1 MALSGSTY
9 TAFARHRLVLEWRA
23 SQNVAG
29 NYSDV
34 SIWLYLQS
42 MDSYGALYAPA
53 VGQAQVTANGVKQ
66 TENATSQL
74 NAYQKKLLLAKVWRV
89 NHNAD
94 GSKSFSISASYFVNV
109 TYSGVYYGT
118 ISIPSFSVS
127 LNKIPRKSSL
137 NPVPDLNIPNKLGV
151 SITRQSSSF
160 THNLTVWVA
169 NRTNPTLDNDS
180 HWVYLNSIENVGTS
194 GTFTFSVAN
203 FTEMFKRMGTS
214 TEWVGKVKLWTNG
227 LNESVPSQQRT
238 FRIKPPMNAQASGGK
253 LKVKAGEKITVNLS
267 NFQSDG
273 NFKYTGV
280 FNYRGVSIP
289 VATNVHANS
298 MTLTLTQA
306 NVDSILKESPDDAGT
321 WGQVRVT
328 SYYNGVQYRTP
339 WTGQHIDCTIPKED
353 YLPVINGTPTYTDL
367 SAEATNVTGSNQVA
381 LQSKSNIRVTI
392 PANFATG
399 QGFSTIK
406 TVQASLGGATKTA
419 NYNASGFNI
428 DIGAPNEGTASSL
441 VVTVLDGRGFS
452 TSWTK
457 TVQVYPYS
465 NPDVNYTIA
474 RRNNFEVDT
483 ELAVS
488 SSWAPVT
495 IGGVNKNAIT
505 SVTYATKRSGTST
518 WGEET
523 PVTFS
528 TDGAK
533 VIVPTTVVQLPNEYN
548 WNFRLTIKDKF
559 GSFTK
564 EANIPAG
571 KPIMFIDA
579 VRESVGFGNLTGT
592 GESRNL
598 NGVIEIEPERYHDS
612 GKTGIQMNNSDI
624 SGLNGIFFSNDVM
637 NNHGEGLHFIKS
649 GKEINSPENS
659 RDYDRFYMRDGGFY
673 VNSDSRPIF
682 NVNDNGYQTTSSIYR
697 YTQNISNTANFT
709 NAYIEYARWGQL
721 VVASIGFSLL
731 KDEGWKLLAKPPLG
745 FTPSIGGAVTV
756 SSQSYRGNTVG
767 IYINSN
773 GFQLVPS
780 IGSGNANG
788 DTYRGTSV
796 YFTLDNYPV

>member
-23 SQNVAG
+23 TQNVAG

-42 MDSYGALYAPA
+42 MDSYGTLYASA

-89 NHNAD
+89 NHNSD

-253 LKVKAGEKITVNLS
+253 LKIKAGEKITVNLS
-267 NFQSDG
+267 NYQSDG

-280 FNYRGVSIP
+280 FDYRGVSIP

-339 WTGQHIDCTIPKED
+339 WTGQHIDCTIPRED
-353 YLPVINGTPTYTDL
+353 YLPVINGTPTYADL

-399 QGFSTIK
+399 QGYSAIK
-406 TVQASLGGATKTA
+406 TVQASLGGATRTA

-452 TSWTK
+452 TSWTT

-465 NPDVNYTIA
+465 NPDVNYTVA

-483 ELAVS
+483 ELSVS

-495 IGGVNKNAIT
+495 ISGVNKNAIT
-505 SVTYATKRSGTST
+505 AVTYATKRSGTST

-528 TDGAK
+528 TDGTK
-533 VIVPTTVVQLPNEYN
+533 VIVPTTVIQLPNEYS

-564 EANIPAG
+564 EASIPAG

-592 GESRNL
+592 GETRNL
-598 NGVIEIEPERYHDS
+598 NGVIEIEPERYHNS

-624 SGLNGIFFSNDVM
+624 SGLNGLFFSNDKM
-637 NNHGEGLHFIKS
+637 DNDGEGLHFIKS

-659 RDYDRFYMRDGGFY
+659 RDYDRFYMRDNGIY
-673 VNSDSRPIF
+673 VNSDSRPLMK
-682 NVNDNGYQTTSSIYR
+682 VNDNGYQTTSSIYT
-697 YTQNISNTANFT
+697 YSQKIGNTANFKD
-709 NAYIEYARWGQL
+709 AYIDYSRWGQL
-721 VVASIGFSLL
+721 VIASIGFSLL
-731 KDEGWKLLAKPPLG
+731 KDEGWKLLAKPPSG
-745 FTPSIGGAVTV
+745 FTPSIGGAVTL
-756 SSQSYRGNTVG
+756 SSQSYRGATVG
-767 IYINSN
+767 IYVNSN
-773 GFQLVPS
+773 GFQIVPS
-780 IGSGNANG
+780 IGAGNANG

-796 YFTLDNYPV
+796 YFTDDNYPV

>member
-160 THNLTVWVA
+160 THSLTVWVA

-227 LNESVPSQQRT
+227 LSESVPSQQRT

-253 LKVKAGEKITVNLS
+253 LKVKAGEKITVSLS

-280 FNYRGVSIP
+280 FDYRGVSIP

-533 VIVPTTVVQLPNEYN
+533 VIVPTTVVQLPNEYS

-559 GSFTK
+559 GSFSK
-564 EANIPAG
+564 EANISAG

-592 GESRNL
+592 GENRNL
-598 NGVIEIEPERYHDS
+598 NGVIEIEAERYHTT

-624 SGLNGIFFSNDVM
+624 SGLNGIYFSNDVM
-637 NNHGEGLHFIKS
+637 DNDGEGLHFIKS
-649 GKEINSPENS
+649 GKDVNSSNKK
-659 RDYDRFYMRDGGFY
+659 DYDYMYMRDGGFY
-673 VNSDSRPIF
+673 VNHDGTPIF
-682 NVNDNGYQTTSSIYR
+682 KVTDNGRMYYPASHLWSGGWYMSG
-697 YTQNISNTANFT
+697 TQNITPSKPMSECRNGWVLMWAKYQNSTQTWNDVVQVYLGKDLVTTHSGLGVRLLFGGYGNVVIHKYLTITDTEVRGNASNT
-709 NAYIEYARWGQL
+709 NASLNADRAIL
-721 VVASIGFSLL
+721 VRVH
-731 KDEGWKLLAKPPLG
+731 EW
-745 FTPSIGGAVTV
+745 
-756 SSQSYRGNTVG
+756 
-767 IYINSN
+767 
-773 GFQLVPS
+773 
-780 IGSGNANG
+780 
-788 DTYRGTSV
+788 
-796 YFTLDNYPV
+796 

>member
-180 HWVYLNSIENVGTS
+180 HWVYLNGINNVGTS

-227 LNESVPSQQRT
+227 LSESVPSQQRT

-367 SAEATNVTGSNQVA
+367 SSEATNVTGSNQVA

-533 VIVPTTVVQLPNEYN
+533 VIVPTTVVQLPNEYS

-559 GSFTK
+559 GSFSK
-564 EANIPAG
+564 EANISAG

-592 GESRNL
+592 GENRNL
-598 NGVIEIEPERYHDS
+598 NGVIEIEAERYHTT

-624 SGLNGIFFSNDVM
+624 SGLNGIYFSNDVM
-637 NNHGEGLHFIKS
+637 DNDGEGLHFIKS
-649 GKEINSPENS
+649 GKDVNSSNKK
-659 RDYDRFYMRDGGFY
+659 DYDYMYMRDGGFY
-673 VNSDSRPIF
+673 VNHDGTPIF
-682 NVNDNGYQTTSSIYR
+682 KVTDNGRMYYPASHLWSGGWYMSG
-697 YTQNISNTANFT
+697 TQNITPSKPMSECRNGWVLMWAKYQNSTQTWNDVVQVYLGKDLVTTHSGLGVRLLFGGYGNVVIHKYLTITDTEVRGNASNT
-709 NAYIEYARWGQL
+709 NASLNADRAIL
-721 VVASIGFSLL
+721 VRVH
-731 KDEGWKLLAKPPLG
+731 EW
-745 FTPSIGGAVTV
+745 
-756 SSQSYRGNTVG
+756 
-767 IYINSN
+767 
-773 GFQLVPS
+773 
-780 IGSGNANG
+780 
-788 DTYRGTSV
+788 
-796 YFTLDNYPV
+796 

>member
-227 LNESVPSQQRT
+227 LSEAVPSQQRT

-253 LKVKAGEKITVNLS
+253 LKVKAGEKITVSLS

-452 TSWTK
+452 SSWTK

-523 PVTFS
+523 PLTFS

-533 VIVPTTVVQLPNEYN
+533 VIVPTTVVQLPNEYS

-559 GSFTK
+559 GSFSK
-564 EANIPAG
+564 EANISAG

-592 GESRNL
+592 GENRNL
-598 NGVIEIEPERYHDS
+598 NGVIEIEAERYHGS

-624 SGLNGIFFSNDVM
+624 SGLNGIFFSNDKM
-637 NNHGEGLHFIKS
+637 DNDGEGIHFIKS
-649 GKEINSPENS
+649 GKDVNSPNQGA
-659 RDYDRFYMRDGGFY
+659 DYDRFYMRDNGFY
-673 VNSDSRPIF
+673 VNHDGTPIF
-682 NVNDNGYQTTSSIYR
+682 KVTDNGRMYYPATMLWSGGWYMSG
-697 YTQNISNTANFT
+697 TQNITPSKPMSQCRNGWVLMWAKYQNSTQTWNDVVQVYLGKDLVTTHSGLGIRLLFGGYGNVIVHKYLTITDTEVRGNASNT
-709 NAYIEYARWGQL
+709 
-721 VVASIGFSLL
+721 
-731 KDEGWKLLAKPPLG
+731 
-745 FTPSIGGAVTV
+745 
-756 SSQSYRGNTVG
+756 
-767 IYINSN
+767 
-773 GFQLVPS
+773 
-780 IGSGNANG
+780 NANLNA
-788 DTYRGTSV
+788 DRAILV
-796 YFTLDNYPV
+796 RVHEW

>member
-23 SQNVAG
+23 TQNVAG

-42 MDSYGALYAPA
+42 MDSYGTLYASA

-89 NHNAD
+89 NHNSD

-253 LKVKAGEKITVNLS
+253 LKIKAGEKITVNLS
-267 NFQSDG
+267 NYQSDG

-280 FNYRGVSIP
+280 FDYRGVSIP

-339 WTGQHIDCTIPKED
+339 WTGQHIDCTIPRED
-353 YLPVINGTPTYTDL
+353 YLPVINGTPTYADL

-399 QGFSTIK
+399 QGYSAIK
-406 TVQASLGGATKTA
+406 TVQASLGGATRTA

-452 TSWTK
+452 TSWTT

-465 NPDVNYTIA
+465 NPDVNYTVA

-495 IGGVNKNAIT
+495 ISGVNKNAIT
-505 SVTYATKRSGTST
+505 AVTYATKRSGTST

-528 TDGAK
+528 TDGTK
-533 VIVPTTVVQLPNEYN
+533 VIVPTTVIQLPNEYS

-564 EANIPAG
+564 EASIPAG

-592 GESRNL
+592 GETRNL
-598 NGVIEIEPERYHDS
+598 NGVIEIEPERYHNS

-624 SGLNGIFFSNDVM
+624 SGLNGLFFSNDKM
-637 NNHGEGLHFIKS
+637 DNDGEGLHFIKS

-659 RDYDRFYMRDGGFY
+659 RDYDRFYMRDNGIY
-673 VNSDSRPIF
+673 VNSDSRPLMK
-682 NVNDNGYQTTSSIYR
+682 VNDNGYQTTSSIYT
-697 YTQNISNTANFT
+697 YSQKIGNTANFKD
-709 NAYIEYARWGQL
+709 AYIDYSRWGQL
-721 VVASIGFSLL
+721 VIASIGFSLL
-731 KDEGWKLLAKPPLG
+731 KDEGWKLLAKPPSG
-745 FTPSIGGAVTV
+745 FTPSIGGAVTL
-756 SSQSYRGNTVG
+756 SSQSYRGATVG
-767 IYINSN
+767 IYVNSN
-773 GFQLVPS
+773 GFQIVPS
-780 IGSGNANG
+780 IGAGNANG

-796 YFTLDNYPV
+796 YFTDDNYPV

>member
-1 MALSGSTY
+1 MAISGSKY

-23 SQNVAG
+23 SQNIAG

-42 MDSYGALYAPA
+42 MDAYGAMYASA
-53 VGQAQVTANGVKQ
+53 VGQAQVTANGLRQ

-89 NHNAD
+89 NHDAD
-94 GSKSFSISASYFVNV
+94 GNKSFTITGSYFVNV
-109 TYSGVYYGT
+109 TFAGVYYGT
-118 ISIPSFSVS
+118 VTIPAFAVY
-127 LNKIPRKSSL
+127 LDRIPRKSSL
-137 NPVPDLNIPNKLGV
+137 NPVPDLNIPNKLSV

-160 THNLTVWVA
+160 NHNLSVWVA
-169 NRTNPTLDNDS
+169 NRTNPTLTDDS
-180 HWVYLNSIENVGTS
+180 HWVWLNDITNVGTS
-194 GTFTFSVAN
+194 GTFNFSVGN
-203 FTEMFKRMGTS
+203 FTEMFKRMGTN

-227 LNESVPSQQRT
+227 LNESEPSQQRT
-238 FRIKPPMNAQASGGK
+238 FRIKPPMNAQASGGN
-253 LKVKAGEKITVNLS
+253 LKVKVGEKITVNLS
-267 NFQSDG
+267 NFQSDA

-280 FNYRGVSIP
+280 FDYRNILIP
-289 VATNVHANS
+289 VATNVHANT
-298 MTLTLTQA
+298 MTFTLTQEH
-306 NVDSILKESPDDAGT
+306 VDKILQASPDDAGT
-321 WGQVRVT
+321 WGQIKVT

-339 WTGQHIDCTIPKED
+339 WTGQHIVCTIPKED
-353 YLPVINGTPTYTDL
+353 YLPVINGTPTYADL
-367 SAEATNVTGSNQVA
+367 STEATNVTGSNQVA

-399 QGFSTIK
+399 QGYATIK

-419 NYNASGFNI
+419 NYDASGFNI
-428 DIGAPNEGTASSL
+428 DIGAPNEGTASTL
-441 VVTVLDGRGFS
+441 VVTVLDSRGFS

-457 TVQVYPYS
+457 TVQVYPYT
-465 NPDVNYTIA
+465 NPDVAYTIA
-474 RRNNFEVDT
+474 RRNNFEVAT
-483 ELAVS
+483 ELNVL

-505 SVTYATKRSGTST
+505 AVTYATKRSGTDT
-518 WGEET
+518 WGSET

-528 TDGAK
+528 TDGTK
-533 VIVPTTVVQLPNEYN
+533 VIVPTTVVQIPNEYS

-559 GSFTK
+559 GSFSR

-637 NNHGEGLHFIKS
+637 DNHGEGLHFIKS
-649 GKEINSPENS
+649 GKPINSNNLD
-659 RDYDRFYMRDGGFY
+659 DYDYMYMRDSSLY
-673 VNSDSRPIF
+673 INQDSRPLF
-682 NVNDNGYQTTSSIYR
+682 KVNSSGYQTTSSLYYYEQQIA
-697 YTQNISNTANFT
+697 STANFESAFI
-709 NAYIEYARWGQL
+709 NYSRWGQL
-721 VVASIGFSLL
+721 VVASVGFSLL
-731 KDEGWKLLAKPPLG
+731 KDEGWKVLAKPPAG
-745 FTPSIGGAVTV
+745 FTPSNGGATTL

-767 IYINSN
+767 IYVN
-773 GFQLVPS
+773 
-780 IGSGNANG
+780 GSGFNIVPAIGAGNAKG
-788 DTYRGTSV
+788 DTYRGTLV
-796 YFTLDNYPV
+796 YFTNDNYPV

>member
-1 MALSGSTY
+1 MAISGSKY

-23 SQNVAG
+23 SQNIAG

-42 MDSYGALYAPA
+42 MDAHGAMYASA
-53 VGQAQVTANGVKQ
+53 VGQAQVTANGLRQ

-89 NHNAD
+89 NHDAD
-94 GSKSFSISASYFVNV
+94 GNKSFTITGSYFVNV
-109 TYSGVYYGT
+109 TFAGVYYGT
-118 ISIPSFSVS
+118 ITIPAFAVY
-127 LNKIPRKSSL
+127 LDRIPRKSSL
-137 NPVPDLNIPNKLGV
+137 NPVPDLNIPNKLSV
-151 SITRQSSSF
+151 NITRQSSSF
-160 THNLTVWVA
+160 NHNLTVWVA
-169 NRTNPTLDNDS
+169 NRANPTLTNDD
-180 HWVYLNSIENVGTS
+180 HWVYLNSIDNVGTS
-194 GTFTFSVAN
+194 GTFNFSVAN
-203 FTEMFKRMGTS
+203 FTEMFKRMGTN
-214 TEWVGKVKLWTNG
+214 TEWVGKVKLWTKG
-227 LNESVPSQQRT
+227 LNESEPSQQRT
-238 FRIKPPMNAQASGGK
+238 FRIKPPMNAQASGGN
-253 LKVKAGEKITVNLS
+253 LKVKVGEKITVNLS
-267 NFQSDG
+267 NYQSDG

-280 FNYRGVSIP
+280 FDYSGVLIP
-289 VATNVHANS
+289 VATNVHANT
-298 MTLTLTQA
+298 MTFTLTQEY
-306 NVDSILKESPDDAGT
+306 VDKILQASPDNAGT
-321 WGQVRVT
+321 WGQIKVT

-339 WTGQHIDCTIPKED
+339 WTGQHINCTIPKED

-399 QGFSTIK
+399 QGYATIK
-406 TVQASLGGATKTA
+406 TVQASLGGATRTA
-419 NYNASGFNI
+419 NYDASGFNI

-465 NPDVNYTIA
+465 NPDVNYTVA

-483 ELAVS
+483 ELTVS

-495 IGGVNKNAIT
+495 ISGVNKNAIT
-505 SVTYATKRSGTST
+505 AVTYATKRAGTDT
-518 WGEET
+518 WGSET
-523 PVTFS
+523 PVNFS
-528 TDGAK
+528 TDGTK
-533 VIVPTTVVQLPNEYN
+533 VIVPTTVIKVPNEYS

-564 EANIPAG
+564 EANIPSG

-637 NNHGEGLHFIKS
+637 DNHGEGLHFIKS
-649 GKEINSPENS
+649 GKTVNSNNLD
-659 RDYDRFYMRDGGFY
+659 DYDYMYMRDGSLYINNDKVPLFTMNPENSGFKENRLWSGAWY
-673 VNSDSRPIF
+673 IGNTQKIAISK
-682 NVNDNGYQTTSSIYR
+682 SIYACPNGWALFFSK
-697 YTQNISNTANFT
+697 YMN
-709 NAYIEYARWGQL
+709 G
-721 VVASIGFSLL
+721 VASDADSVCVLIHKATLQSTGDQYKRVLVSTYANTIAVKVFHIQDHGTIIAGVS
-731 KDEGWKLLAKPPLG
+731 ENNSAGENAKTVLR
-745 FTPSIGGAVTV
+745 AV
-756 SSQSYRGNTVG
+756 YEW
-767 IYINSN
+767 
-773 GFQLVPS
+773 
-780 IGSGNANG
+780 
-788 DTYRGTSV
+788 
-796 YFTLDNYPV
+796 

>member
-1 MALSGSTY
+1 MALSGSKY
-9 TAFARHRLVLEWRA
+9 TAFARHRLVLEWKA

-42 MDSYGALYAPA
+42 MDAYGAMYASA
-53 VGQAQVTANGVKQ
+53 VGQAQVTADGRKQ

-94 GSKSFSISASYFVNV
+94 GSKSFSISASYYVNV
-109 TYSGVYYGT
+109 TFAGVYYGT

-137 NPVPDLNIPNKLGV
+137 NPVPDLNIPNKLSV

-160 THNLTVWVA
+160 THNLSVWVA
-169 NRTNPTLDNDS
+169 NRTNPTLTNDS
-180 HWVYLNSIENVGTS
+180 HWVWLNDITNVGTS

-203 FTEMFKRMGTS
+203 FTEMFKRMGTN

-227 LNESVPSQQRT
+227 LNESEPSQQRT
-238 FRIKPPMNAQASGGK
+238 FRIKPPMNAQASGGN
-253 LKVKAGEKITVNLS
+253 LKVKVGEKITVNLS
-267 NFQSDG
+267 NFQSDA

-280 FNYRGVSIP
+280 FDYRNILIP
-289 VATNVHANS
+289 VATNVHANT
-298 MTLTLTQA
+298 MTFTLTQEH
-306 NVDSILKESPDDAGT
+306 VDKILQASPDNAGT
-321 WGQVRVT
+321 WGQIRVT

-339 WTGQHIDCTIPKED
+339 WTGQHINCTIPKED

-399 QGFSTIK
+399 QGYATIK

-419 NYNASGFNI
+419 NYDASGFNI
-428 DIGAPNEGTASSL
+428 DIGAPNEGTASTL
-441 VVTVLDGRGFS
+441 VVTILDSRGFS

-457 TVQVYPYS
+457 TVQVYPYT
-465 NPDVNYTIA
+465 NPDVVYTIA

-483 ELAVS
+483 ELTVS

-495 IGGVNKNAIT
+495 IGGVNKNAVT
-505 SVTYATKRSGTST
+505 AVTYATKRAGTDT
-518 WGEET
+518 WGSET

-528 TDGAK
+528 TDGTK
-533 VIVPTTVVQLPNEYN
+533 VIVPTTVVQIPNESS

-559 GSFTK
+559 GSFSR
-564 EANIPAG
+564 EAKIPAG

-598 NGVIEIEPERYHDS
+598 NGVIEIEPERYHS
-612 GKTGIQMNNSDI
+612 TGKTGIQMNNSDI

-637 NNHGEGLHFIKS
+637 DNDGEGLHFIKS
-649 GKEINSPENS
+649 GRDINSSNKK
-659 RDYDRFYMRDGGFY
+659 DYDYMYMRDGGFY
-673 VNSDSRPIF
+673 VNHDGTPIF
-682 NVNDNGYQTTSSIYR
+682 KVTDNGRMYYPATMLWSGGWFMSQTQTITPSKPLSECRNGWVLLWSKYYNGAAEDTDWGETYISKSFQTTASGNLYR
-697 YTQNISNTANFT
+697 TVN
-709 NAYIEYARWGQL
+709 
-721 VVASIGFSLL
+721 IGFLGKVYS
-731 KDEGWKLLAKPPLG
+731 KLLYV
-745 FTPSIGGAVTV
+745 TDTQIIGHERNAQAGENGNLAVLRRV
-756 SSQSYRGNTVG
+756 HEW
-767 IYINSN
+767 
-773 GFQLVPS
+773 
-780 IGSGNANG
+780 
-788 DTYRGTSV
+788 
-796 YFTLDNYPV
+796 

>member
-1 MALSGSTY
+1 MAISGSKY

-23 SQNVAG
+23 SQNIAG

-42 MDSYGALYAPA
+42 MDAYGAMYASA
-53 VGQAQVTANGVKQ
+53 VGQAQVTANGLRQ

-89 NHNAD
+89 NHDAD
-94 GSKSFSISASYFVNV
+94 GNKSFTITGSYFVNV
-109 TYSGVYYGT
+109 TFAGVYYGT
-118 ISIPSFSVS
+118 ITIPAFAVY
-127 LNKIPRKSSL
+127 LDRIPRKSSL
-137 NPVPDLNIPNKLGV
+137 NPVPDLNIPNKLSV

-160 THNLTVWVA
+160 NHNLSVWVA
-169 NRTNPTLDNDS
+169 NRTNPTLTDDS
-180 HWVYLNSIENVGTS
+180 HWVWLNDITNVGTS
-194 GTFTFSVAN
+194 GTFNFSVGN
-203 FTEMFKRMGTS
+203 FTEMFKRMGTN

-227 LNESVPSQQRT
+227 LNESEPSQQRT
-238 FRIKPPMNAQASGGK
+238 FRIKPPMNAQASGGN
-253 LKVKAGEKITVNLS
+253 LKVKVGEKITVNLS
-267 NFQSDG
+267 NFQSDA

-280 FNYRGVSIP
+280 FDYRNILIP
-289 VATNVHANS
+289 VATNVHANT
-298 MTLTLTQA
+298 MTFTLTQEH
-306 NVDSILKESPDDAGT
+306 VDKILQASPDDAGT
-321 WGQVRVT
+321 WGQIRVT

-339 WTGQHIDCTIPKED
+339 WTGQHIVCTIPKED
-353 YLPVINGTPTYTDL
+353 YLPVINGTPTYADL
-367 SAEATNVTGSNQVA
+367 STEATNVTGSDQVA

-399 QGFSTIK
+399 QGYATIK

-419 NYNASGFNI
+419 NYDASGFNI
-428 DIGAPNEGTASSL
+428 DIGAPNEGTASTL
-441 VVTVLDGRGFS
+441 VVTVLDSRGFS

-457 TVQVYPYS
+457 TVQVYPYT
-465 NPDVNYTIA
+465 NPDVAYTIA
-474 RRNNFEVDT
+474 RRNNFEVAT
-483 ELAVS
+483 ELNVL

-505 SVTYATKRSGTST
+505 AVTYATKRSGTDT
-518 WGEET
+518 WGSET

-528 TDGAK
+528 TDGTK
-533 VIVPTTVVQLPNEYN
+533 VIVPTTVVQIPNEYS

-559 GSFTK
+559 GSFSR

-637 NNHGEGLHFIKS
+637 DNHGEGLHFIKS
-649 GKEINSPENS
+649 GKPINSNNLD
-659 RDYDRFYMRDGGFY
+659 DYDYMYMRDSSLY
-673 VNSDSRPIF
+673 INQDSRPLF
-682 NVNDNGYQTTSSIYR
+682 KVNSSGYQTTSSLYYYEQQIA
-697 YTQNISNTANFT
+697 STANFESAFI
-709 NAYIEYARWGQL
+709 NYSRWGQL
-721 VVASIGFSLL
+721 VVASVGFSLL
-731 KDEGWKLLAKPPLG
+731 KDEGWKVLAKPPAG
-745 FTPSIGGAVTV
+745 FTPSNGGATTL

-767 IYINSN
+767 IYVN
-773 GFQLVPS
+773 
-780 IGSGNANG
+780 GSGFNIVPAIGAGNAKG
-788 DTYRGTSV
+788 DTYRGTLV
-796 YFTLDNYPV
+796 YFTNDNYPV

>member
-1 MALSGSTY
+1 MAISGSKY

-23 SQNVAG
+23 SQNIAG

-42 MDSYGALYAPA
+42 MDAHGAMYASA
-53 VGQAQVTANGVKQ
+53 VGQAQVTANGLRQ

-89 NHNAD
+89 NHDAD
-94 GSKSFSISASYFVNV
+94 GNKSFTITGSYFVNV
-109 TYSGVYYGT
+109 TFAGVYYGT
-118 ISIPSFSVS
+118 ITIPAFAVY
-127 LNKIPRKSSL
+127 LDRIPRKSSL
-137 NPVPDLNIPNKLGV
+137 NPVPDLNIPNKLSV
-151 SITRQSSSF
+151 NITRQSSSF
-160 THNLTVWVA
+160 NHNLTVWVA
-169 NRTNPTLDNDS
+169 NRANPTLTNDD
-180 HWVYLNSIENVGTS
+180 HWVYLNSIDNVGTS
-194 GTFTFSVAN
+194 GTFNFSVAN
-203 FTEMFKRMGTS
+203 FTEMFKRMGTN
-214 TEWVGKVKLWTNG
+214 TEWVGKVKLWTKG
-227 LNESVPSQQRT
+227 LNESEPSQQRT
-238 FRIKPPMNAQASGGK
+238 FRIKPPMNAQASGGN
-253 LKVKAGEKITVNLS
+253 LKVKVGEKITVNLS
-267 NFQSDG
+267 NYQSDG

-280 FNYRGVSIP
+280 FDYSGVLIP
-289 VATNVHANS
+289 VATNVHANT
-298 MTLTLTQA
+298 MTFTLTQEY
-306 NVDSILKESPDDAGT
+306 VDKILQASPDNAGT
-321 WGQVRVT
+321 WGQIRVT

-339 WTGQHIDCTIPKED
+339 WTGQHINCTIPKED

-399 QGFSTIK
+399 QGYATIK

-419 NYNASGFNI
+419 NYSASGFNI

-465 NPDVNYTIA
+465 NPDVNYTVA

-483 ELAVS
+483 ELTVS

-495 IGGVNKNAIT
+495 ISGVNKNAIT
-505 SVTYATKRSGTST
+505 AVTYATKRAGTDT
-518 WGEET
+518 WGSET
-523 PVTFS
+523 PVNFS
-528 TDGAK
+528 TDGTK
-533 VIVPTTVVQLPNEYN
+533 VIVPTTVIKVPNEYS

-637 NNHGEGLHFIKS
+637 DNHGEGLHFIKS
-649 GKEINSPENS
+649 GKPINSNNLD
-659 RDYDRFYMRDGGFY
+659 DYDYMYMRDGSLYINNDKVPLFTMNPENSGFKENRLWSGAWY
-673 VNSDSRPIF
+673 IGNTQKIAISK
-682 NVNDNGYQTTSSIYR
+682 SIYACPNGWALFFSK
-697 YTQNISNTANFT
+697 YMN
-709 NAYIEYARWGQL
+709 G
-721 VVASIGFSLL
+721 VASDADSVCVLIHKATLQSTGDQYKRVLVSTYANTIAVKVFHIQDHGTIIAGVS
-731 KDEGWKLLAKPPLG
+731 ENNSAGENAKTVLR
-745 FTPSIGGAVTV
+745 AV
-756 SSQSYRGNTVG
+756 YEW
-767 IYINSN
+767 
-773 GFQLVPS
+773 
-780 IGSGNANG
+780 
-788 DTYRGTSV
+788 
-796 YFTLDNYPV
+796 

>member
-1 MALSGSTY
+1 MALSGSKY

-227 LNESVPSQQRT
+227 LSESVPSQQRT

-367 SAEATNVTGSNQVA
+367 SSEATNVTGSNQVA

-452 TSWTK
+452 SSWTK

-518 WGEET
+518 WGAET
-523 PVTFS
+523 PLTFS

-533 VIVPTTVVQLPNEYN
+533 VIVPTTVVQLPNEYS

-559 GSFTK
+559 GSFSK
-564 EANIPAG
+564 EANISAG

-592 GESRNL
+592 GENRNL
-598 NGVIEIEPERYHDS
+598 NGVIEIEAERYHSS

-624 SGLNGIFFSNDVM
+624 SGLNGIFFSNDRM
-637 NNHGEGLHFIKS
+637 DNDGEGIHFIKS
-649 GKEINSPENS
+649 GKDVNSPNQGA
-659 RDYDRFYMRDGGFY
+659 DYDRFYMRDNGFY
-673 VNSDSRPIF
+673 VNHDGTPIF
-682 NVNDNGYQTTSSIYR
+682 KVTDNGRMYYPATMLWSGGWYMSGS
-697 YTQNISNTANFT
+697 QNITPSKPMSQCRNGWVLMWAKYQNSTQTWNDVVQVYLGKDLVTTHSGLGIRLLFGGYGNVIVHKYLTITDTEVRGNASNT
-709 NAYIEYARWGQL
+709 
-721 VVASIGFSLL
+721 
-731 KDEGWKLLAKPPLG
+731 
-745 FTPSIGGAVTV
+745 
-756 SSQSYRGNTVG
+756 
-767 IYINSN
+767 
-773 GFQLVPS
+773 
-780 IGSGNANG
+780 NANLNA
-788 DTYRGTSV
+788 DRAILV
-796 YFTLDNYPV
+796 RVHEW

>member
-1 MALSGSTY
+1 MAISGSKY

-23 SQNVAG
+23 SQNIAG

-42 MDSYGALYAPA
+42 MDAYGAMYASA
-53 VGQAQVTANGVKQ
+53 VGQAQVTANGLRQ

-89 NHNAD
+89 NHDAD
-94 GSKSFSISASYFVNV
+94 GNKSFTITGSYFVNV
-109 TYSGVYYGT
+109 TFAGVYYGT
-118 ISIPSFSVS
+118 ITIPAFAVY
-127 LNKIPRKSSL
+127 LDRIPRKSSL
-137 NPVPDLNIPNKLGV
+137 NPVPDLNIPNKLSV

-160 THNLTVWVA
+160 THNLSVWVA
-169 NRTNPTLDNDS
+169 NRTNPTLTNDS
-180 HWVYLNSIENVGTS
+180 HWVWLNDITNVGTS
-194 GTFTFSVAN
+194 GTFNFSVGN
-203 FTEMFKRMGTS
+203 FTEMFKRMGTN

-227 LNESVPSQQRT
+227 LNESEPSQQRT
-238 FRIKPPMNAQASGGK
+238 FRIKPPMNAQASGGN
-253 LKVKAGEKITVNLS
+253 LKVKVGEKITVNLS
-267 NFQSDG
+267 NFQSDA

-280 FNYRGVSIP
+280 FDYRSVLIP
-289 VATNVHANS
+289 VATNVHANT
-298 MTLTLTQA
+298 MTFTLTQEH
-306 NVDSILKESPDDAGT
+306 VDKILQASPDNAGT
-321 WGQVRVT
+321 WGQIKVT

-353 YLPVINGTPTYTDL
+353 YLPVINGTPTYADL
-367 SAEATNVTGSNQVA
+367 STEATNVTGSNQVA

-399 QGFSTIK
+399 QGYATIK

-419 NYNASGFNI
+419 NYDASGFNI
-428 DIGAPNEGTASSL
+428 DIGAPNEGTASTL
-441 VVTVLDGRGFS
+441 VVTVLDSRGFS

-457 TVQVYPYS
+457 TVQVYPYT
-465 NPDVNYTIA
+465 NPDVAYTIA

-483 ELAVS
+483 ELTVS

-495 IGGVNKNAIT
+495 IGGVNKNAVT
-505 SVTYATKRSGTST
+505 AVTYATKRAVTDT
-518 WGEET
+518 WGSET

-528 TDGAK
+528 TDGTK
-533 VIVPTTVVQLPNEYN
+533 VIVPTTVVQIPNEYS

-559 GSFTK
+559 GSFSR

-624 SGLNGIFFSNDVM
+624 SGLNGIFFSNDRM
-637 NNHGEGLHFIKS
+637 DNHGEGLHFIKS
-649 GKEINSPENS
+649 GKPINSNNLD
-659 RDYDRFYMRDGGFY
+659 DYDYMYMRDGSLYINNDSVPLFTMNPENSGFKEKSLWSGAWY
-673 VNSDSRPIF
+673 IGNTQKIAISK
-682 NVNDNGYQTTSSIYR
+682 SIYACPNGWALFFSKYMNGKAYDADSVCVLIHKATLQSTGDQYKR
-697 YTQNISNTANFT
+697 VLVSTYADTIAVKVFHIQDHGTIIAGVNENNSAGE
-709 NAYIEYARWGQL
+709 NAKTVLR
-721 VVASIGFSLL
+721 
-731 KDEGWKLLAKPPLG
+731 
-745 FTPSIGGAVTV
+745 AV
-756 SSQSYRGNTVG
+756 YEW
-767 IYINSN
+767 
-773 GFQLVPS
+773 
-780 IGSGNANG
+780 
-788 DTYRGTSV
+788 
-796 YFTLDNYPV
+796 

>member
-53 VGQAQVTANGVKQ
+53 VGQAQVTANGLKQ

>member
-1 MALSGSTY
+1 MALSGSKY
-9 TAFARHRLVLEWRA
+9 TAFARHRLVLEWKA

-42 MDSYGALYAPA
+42 MDAYGAMYASA
-53 VGQAQVTANGVKQ
+53 VGQAQVTADGRKQ

-94 GSKSFSISASYFVNV
+94 GSKSFSISASYYVNV
-109 TYSGVYYGT
+109 TFAGVYYGT

-137 NPVPDLNIPNKLGV
+137 NPVPDLNIPNKLSV

-160 THNLTVWVA
+160 NHNLTVWVA
-169 NRTNPTLDNDS
+169 NRANPTLTNDD
-180 HWVYLNSIENVGTS
+180 HWVYLNGIDNVGTS
-194 GTFTFSVAN
+194 GTFNFSVGN
-203 FTEMFKRMGTS
+203 FTEMFKRMGTN

-227 LNESVPSQQRT
+227 LNESEPSQQRT
-238 FRIKPPMNAQASGGK
+238 FRIKPPMNAQASGGN
-253 LKVKAGEKITVNLS
+253 LKVKVGEKITVNLS
-267 NFQSDG
+267 NFQSDA

-280 FNYRGVSIP
+280 FDYRGVSIP

-339 WTGQHIDCTIPKED
+339 WTGQHIDCTIPRED
-353 YLPVINGTPTYTDL
+353 YLPVINGTPTYADL

-399 QGFSTIK
+399 QGYSAIK
-406 TVQASLGGATKTA
+406 TVQASLGGATRTA

-452 TSWTK
+452 TSWTT

-465 NPDVNYTIA
+465 NPDVNYTVA

-483 ELAVS
+483 ELTVS

-495 IGGVNKNAIT
+495 IGGVNKNAVT
-505 SVTYATKRSGTST
+505 AVTYATKRSGTDT
-518 WGEET
+518 WGSET

-528 TDGAK
+528 TDGTK
-533 VIVPTTVVQLPNEYN
+533 VIVPTTVVQIPNEYS

-559 GSFTK
+559 GSFSK

-592 GESRNL
+592 GETRNL
-598 NGVIEIEPERYHDS
+598 NGVIEIEPERYHNS

-624 SGLNGIFFSNDVM
+624 SGLNGLFFSNDKM
-637 NNHGEGLHFIKS
+637 DNDGEGLHFIKS

-659 RDYDRFYMRDGGFY
+659 RDYDRFYMRDNGIY
-673 VNSDSRPIF
+673 VNSDSRPLMK
-682 NVNDNGYQTTSSIYR
+682 VNDNGYQTTSSIYT
-697 YTQNISNTANFT
+697 YSQKIGNTANFKD
-709 NAYIEYARWGQL
+709 AYIDYSRWGQL
-721 VVASIGFSLL
+721 VIASIGFSLL
-731 KDEGWKLLAKPPLG
+731 KDEGWKLLAKPPSG
-745 FTPSIGGAVTV
+745 FTPSIGGAVTL
-756 SSQSYRGNTVG
+756 SSQSYRGATVG
-767 IYINSN
+767 IYVNSN
-773 GFQLVPS
+773 GFQIVPS
-780 IGSGNANG
+780 IGAGNVNG

-796 YFTLDNYPV
+796 YFTDDNYPV

>member
-1 MALSGSTY
+1 MAISGSKY

-23 SQNVAG
+23 SQNIAG

-42 MDSYGALYAPA
+42 MDAYGAMYASA
-53 VGQAQVTANGVKQ
+53 VGQAQVTANGLKQ

-89 NHNAD
+89 NHDAD
-94 GSKSFSISASYFVNV
+94 GNKSFTITGSYFVNV
-109 TYSGVYYGT
+109 TFAGVYYGT
-118 ISIPSFSVS
+118 ITIPAFAVY
-127 LNKIPRKSSL
+127 LDRIPRKSSL
-137 NPVPDLNIPNKLGV
+137 NPVPDLNIPNKLSV
-151 SITRQSSSF
+151 NITRQSSSF
-160 THNLTVWVA
+160 NHNLTVWVA

-227 LNESVPSQQRT
+227 LSESVPSQQRT

-253 LKVKAGEKITVNLS
+253 LKVKAGEKITVSLS

-280 FNYRGVSIP
+280 FDYRGVSIP

-533 VIVPTTVVQLPNEYN
+533 VIVPTTVVQLPNEYS

-559 GSFTK
+559 GSFSK
-564 EANIPAG
+564 EANISAG

-592 GESRNL
+592 GENRNL
-598 NGVIEIEPERYHDS
+598 NGVIEIEAERYHTT
-612 GKTGIQMNNSDI
+612 GKTGIQMNSSDI
-624 SGLNGIFFSNDVM
+624 SGLNGIYFSNDVM
-637 NNHGEGLHFIKS
+637 DNNGEGLHFIKS
-649 GKEINSPENS
+649 GKEVNSSNKK
-659 RDYDRFYMRDGGFY
+659 DYDYMYMRDGGFY
-673 VNSDSRPIF
+673 VNHDGTPIF
-682 NVNDNGYQTTSSIYR
+682 KVTDNGRMYYPATMLWSGGWFMSQTQTITPSKPLSECRNGWVLLWSKYYNGTSEDTDWGETYISKTFQTTASGKLYR
-697 YTQNISNTANFT
+697 TVN
-709 NAYIEYARWGQL
+709 
-721 VVASIGFSLL
+721 IGFHGKVYS
-731 KDEGWKLLAKPPLG
+731 KLLYVTDTQITGHERNAQAGENGNL
-745 FTPSIGGAVTV
+745 AVLRRV
-756 SSQSYRGNTVG
+756 HEW
-767 IYINSN
+767 
-773 GFQLVPS
+773 
-780 IGSGNANG
+780 
-788 DTYRGTSV
+788 
-796 YFTLDNYPV
+796 

>member
-1 MALSGSTY
+1 MAISGSKY

-23 SQNVAG
+23 SQNIAG

-42 MDSYGALYAPA
+42 MDAYGAMYASA
-53 VGQAQVTANGVKQ
+53 VGQAQVTANGLRQ

-89 NHNAD
+89 NHDAD
-94 GSKSFSISASYFVNV
+94 GNKSFTITGSYFVNV
-109 TYSGVYYGT
+109 TFAGVYYGT
-118 ISIPSFSVS
+118 ITIPAFAVY
-127 LNKIPRKSSL
+127 LDRIPRKSSL
-137 NPVPDLNIPNKLGV
+137 NPVPDLNIPNKLSV
-151 SITRQSSSF
+151 NITRQSSSF
-160 THNLTVWVA
+160 THNLSVWVA
-169 NRTNPTLDNDS
+169 NRTNPTLTNDS
-180 HWVYLNSIENVGTS
+180 HWVWLNDITNVGTS
-194 GTFTFSVAN
+194 GTFNFSVGN
-203 FTEMFKRMGTS
+203 FTEMFKRMGTN
-214 TEWVGKVKLWTNG
+214 TEWVGKVKLWTKG
-227 LNESVPSQQRT
+227 LNESEPSQQRT
-238 FRIKPPMNAQASGGK
+238 FRIKPPMNAQASGGN
-253 LKVKAGEKITVNLS
+253 LKVKVGEKITVNLS
-267 NFQSDG
+267 NYQSDG

-280 FNYRGVSIP
+280 FDYRGVLIP
-289 VATNVHANS
+289 VATNVHANT
-298 MTLTLTQA
+298 MTFTLTQEY
-306 NVDSILKESPDDAGT
+306 VDKILQASPDNAGT
-321 WGQVRVT
+321 WGQIRVT

-339 WTGQHIDCTIPKED
+339 WTGQHINCTIPKED

-399 QGFSTIK
+399 QGYATIK

-419 NYNASGFNI
+419 NYSASGFNI

-465 NPDVNYTIA
+465 NPDVNYTVA

-483 ELAVS
+483 ELTVS

-495 IGGVNKNAIT
+495 ISGVNKNAIT
-505 SVTYATKRSGTST
+505 AVTYATKRAGTDT
-518 WGEET
+518 WGSET
-523 PVTFS
+523 PVNFS
-528 TDGAK
+528 TDGTK
-533 VIVPTTVVQLPNEYN
+533 VIVPTTVIKVPNEYS

-559 GSFTK
+559 GSFMK

-637 NNHGEGLHFIKS
+637 DNHGEGLHFIKS
-649 GKEINSPENS
+649 GKPINSNNLD
-659 RDYDRFYMRDGGFY
+659 DYDYMYMRDGSLYINNDKVPLFTMNPENSGFKENRLWSGAWY
-673 VNSDSRPIF
+673 IGNTQKIAISK
-682 NVNDNGYQTTSSIYR
+682 SIYACPNGWALFFSK
-697 YTQNISNTANFT
+697 YMN
-709 NAYIEYARWGQL
+709 G
-721 VVASIGFSLL
+721 VASDADSVCVLIHKATLQSTGDQYKRVLVSTYANTIAVKVFHIQDHGTVIAGVNENNSAG
-731 KDEGWKLLAKPPLG
+731 ENAKTVLR
-745 FTPSIGGAVTV
+745 AV
-756 SSQSYRGNTVG
+756 YEW
-767 IYINSN
+767 
-773 GFQLVPS
+773 
-780 IGSGNANG
+780 
-788 DTYRGTSV
+788 
-796 YFTLDNYPV
+796 

>member
-1 MALSGSTY
+1 MAISGSKY
-9 TAFARHRLVLEWRA
+9 TDFARHRLVLEWRA
-23 SQNVAG
+23 SQNIAG

-42 MDSYGALYAPA
+42 MDAYGAMYASA
-53 VGQAQVTANGVKQ
+53 VGQAQVTANGLRQ

-89 NHNAD
+89 NHDAD
-94 GSKSFSISASYFVNV
+94 GNKSFTITGSYFVNV
-109 TYSGVYYGT
+109 TFAGVYYGT
-118 ISIPSFSVS
+118 ITIPAFAVY
-127 LNKIPRKSSL
+127 LDRIPRKSSL
-137 NPVPDLNIPNKLGV
+137 NPVPDLNIPNKLSV
-151 SITRQSSSF
+151 HITRQSSSF
-160 THNLTVWVA
+160 NHNLSVWVA
-169 NRTNPTLDNDS
+169 NRANPTLTDDS
-180 HWVYLNSIENVGTS
+180 HWVWLNDITNVGTS
-194 GTFTFSVAN
+194 GTFNFSVGN
-203 FTEMFKRMGTS
+203 FTEMFKRMGTN

-227 LNESVPSQQRT
+227 LNESEPSQQRT
-238 FRIKPPMNAQASGGK
+238 FRIKPPMNAQASGGD
-253 LKVKAGEKITVNLS
+253 LKVKVGEKITVNLS
-267 NFQSDG
+267 NFQSDA

-280 FNYRGVSIP
+280 FDYSGVLIP
-289 VATNVHANS
+289 VATNVHAS
-298 MTLTLTQA
+298 TMTFTLTQEY
-306 NVDSILKESPDDAGT
+306 VDKILQASPDNAGT
-321 WGQVRVT
+321 WGQIKVT

-339 WTGQHIDCTIPKED
+339 WTGQHIVCTIPKED
-353 YLPVINGTPTYTDL
+353 YLPVINGTPTYADL

-399 QGFSTIK
+399 QGYATIK

-419 NYNASGFNI
+419 NYSASGFNI
-428 DIGAPNEGTASSL
+428 DIGAPNEGTASTL
-441 VVTVLDGRGFS
+441 VVTVLDSRGFS

-465 NPDVNYTIA
+465 NPDVNYTVA

-483 ELAVS
+483 ELTVS

-495 IGGVNKNAIT
+495 ISGVNKNAIT
-505 SVTYATKRSGTST
+505 AVTYATKRAGTDT
-518 WGEET
+518 WGSET
-523 PVTFS
+523 PVNFS
-528 TDGAK
+528 TDGTK
-533 VIVPTTVVQLPNEYN
+533 VIVPTTVIKVPNEYS

-637 NNHGEGLHFIKS
+637 DNHGEGLHFIKS
-649 GKEINSPENS
+649 GKPINSNNLD
-659 RDYDRFYMRDGGFY
+659 DYDYMYMRDGSLYINNDKVPLFTMNPENSGFKENRLWSGAWY
-673 VNSDSRPIF
+673 IGNTQKIAISK
-682 NVNDNGYQTTSSIYR
+682 SIYACPNGWALFFSK
-697 YTQNISNTANFT
+697 YMN
-709 NAYIEYARWGQL
+709 G
-721 VVASIGFSLL
+721 VASDADSVCVLIHKATLQSTGVQYKRVLVSTYANTIAVKVFHIQDHGTIIAGVS
-731 KDEGWKLLAKPPLG
+731 ENNSAGENAKTVLR
-745 FTPSIGGAVTV
+745 AV
-756 SSQSYRGNTVG
+756 YEW
-767 IYINSN
+767 
-773 GFQLVPS
+773 
-780 IGSGNANG
+780 
-788 DTYRGTSV
+788 
-796 YFTLDNYPV
+796 

>member
-1 MALSGSTY
+1 MAISGSKY

-23 SQNVAG
+23 SQNIAG

-42 MDSYGALYAPA
+42 MDAYGAISASA
-53 VGQAQVTANGVKQ
+53 VGQAQVTANGLKQ

-89 NHNAD
+89 NHDAD
-94 GSKSFSISASYFVNV
+94 GNKSFTITGSYFVNV
-109 TYSGVYYGT
+109 TFAGVYYGT
-118 ISIPSFSVS
+118 ITIPAFAVY
-127 LNKIPRKSSL
+127 LDRIPRKSSL
-137 NPVPDLNIPNKLGV
+137 NPVPDLNIPNKLSV

-160 THNLTVWVA
+160 NHNLSVWVA
-169 NRTNPTLDNDS
+169 NRANPTLTDDS
-180 HWVYLNSIENVGTS
+180 HWVWLNDITNVGTS
-194 GTFTFSVAN
+194 GTFNFSVGN
-203 FTEMFKRMGTS
+203 FTEMFKRMGTN

-227 LNESVPSQQRT
+227 LNESEPSQQRT
-238 FRIKPPMNAQASGGK
+238 FRIKPPMNAQASGGN

-267 NFQSDG
+267 NYQSDG

-280 FNYRGVSIP
+280 FDYRGVSIP

-321 WGQVRVT
+321 WGQIRVT

-367 SAEATNVTGSNQVA
+367 SAEATNVTGSNQIA

-399 QGFSTIK
+399 QGYSTIK
-406 TVQASLGGATKTA
+406 TVQASLGGATRTA

-465 NPDVNYTIA
+465 NPDVNYTVA

-483 ELAVS
+483 ELTVS
-488 SSWAPVT
+488 SSWSPVT
-495 IGGVNKNAIT
+495 ISGVNKNAIT
-505 SVTYATKRSGTST
+505 AVTYATKRAGTDT
-518 WGEET
+518 WGSET

-528 TDGAK
+528 TDGTK
-533 VIVPTTVVQLPNEYN
+533 VIVPTTVVQIPNEYS

-564 EANIPAG
+564 EANIPSG

-579 VRESVGFGNLTGT
+579 VRESVGFGSLTGT

-598 NGVIEIEPERYHDS
+598 NGVIEIEANRYHS
-612 GKTGIQMNNSDI
+612 TGKTGIQMNNSDI
-624 SGLNGIFFSNDVM
+624 SGLNGIFFSNDKM
-637 NNHGEGLHFIKS
+637 DGDGEGLHFIKS
-649 GKEINSPENS
+649 GKDINSPNQGQ
-659 RDYDRFYMRDGGFY
+659 DYDRVYMRDNGFY
-673 VNSDSRPIF
+673 VNHDGTPIF
-682 NVNDNGYQTTSSIYR
+682 KVTDNGRMYYPANMLWSGSWYMGANQVVTPSKPLSECRNGWVLMWAKYMNGASSWNDMVQTYIGKDMVTTSS
-697 YTQNISNTANFT
+697 TAGVRLLFG
-709 NAYIEYARWGQL
+709 AYGY
-721 VVASIGFSLL
+721 VVAHKYLYVTDTQIKGNNNNF
-731 KDEGWKLLAKPPLG
+731 EGGNFANR
-745 FTPSIGGAVTV
+745 AV
-756 SSQSYRGNTVG
+756 
-767 IYINSN
+767 
-773 GFQLVPS
+773 LVR
-780 IGSGNANG
+780 IHE
-788 DTYRGTSV
+788 
-796 YFTLDNYPV
+796 F

>member
-1 MALSGSTY
+1 MAISGSKY

-23 SQNVAG
+23 SQNIAG

-42 MDSYGALYAPA
+42 MDAYGAMYASA
-53 VGQAQVTANGVKQ
+53 VGQAQVTANGLRQ

-89 NHNAD
+89 NHDAD
-94 GSKSFSISASYFVNV
+94 GNKSFTITGSYFVNV
-109 TYSGVYYGT
+109 TFAGVYYGT
-118 ISIPSFSVS
+118 ITIPAFAVY
-127 LNKIPRKSSL
+127 LDRIPRKSSL
-137 NPVPDLNIPNKLGV
+137 NPVPDLNIPNKLSV

-160 THNLTVWVA
+160 NHNLSVWVA
-169 NRTNPTLDNDS
+169 NRTNPTLTDDS
-180 HWVYLNSIENVGTS
+180 HWVWLNDITNVGTS
-194 GTFTFSVAN
+194 GTFNFSVGN
-203 FTEMFKRMGTS
+203 FTEMFKRMGTN

-227 LNESVPSQQRT
+227 LNESEPSQQRT
-238 FRIKPPMNAQASGGK
+238 FRIKPPMNAQASGGN
-253 LKVKAGEKITVNLS
+253 LKVKVGEKITVNLS
-267 NFQSDG
+267 NFQSDA

-280 FNYRGVSIP
+280 FDYSGVLIP
-289 VATNVHANS
+289 VATNVHANT
-298 MTLTLTQA
+298 MTFTLTQEH
-306 NVDSILKESPDDAGT
+306 VDKILQASPDNAGT
-321 WGQVRVT
+321 WGQIKVT

-339 WTGQHIDCTIPKED
+339 WTGQHIVCTIPKED
-353 YLPVINGTPTYTDL
+353 YLPVINGTPTYADL
-367 SAEATNVTGSNQVA
+367 STEATNVTGSNQVA

-399 QGFSTIK
+399 QGYATIK

-419 NYNASGFNI
+419 NYDASGFNI
-428 DIGAPNEGTASSL
+428 DIGAPNEGTASTL
-441 VVTVLDGRGFS
+441 VVTVLDSRGFS

-457 TVQVYPYS
+457 TVQVYPYT
-465 NPDVNYTIA
+465 NPDVAYTIA

-483 ELAVS
+483 ELNVL

-505 SVTYATKRSGTST
+505 AVTYATKRADTDT
-518 WGEET
+518 WGSET

-528 TDGAK
+528 TDGTK
-533 VIVPTTVVQLPNEYN
+533 VIVPTTVVRIPNEYS

-559 GSFTK
+559 GSFSR

-598 NGVIEIEPERYHDS
+598 NGVVEIEPERYHDS

-637 NNHGEGLHFIKS
+637 DNHGEGLHFIKS
-649 GKEINSPENS
+649 GKPINSNNLD
-659 RDYDRFYMRDGGFY
+659 DYDYMYMRDSSLY
-673 VNSDSRPIF
+673 INQDSRPLF
-682 NVNDNGYQTTSSIYR
+682 KVNSSGYQTTSSIY
-697 YTQNISNTANFT
+697 YYEQNIASTANFKS
-709 NAYIEYARWGQL
+709 AYINYSRWGQL
-721 VVASIGFSLL
+721 VVASVGFNLL
-731 KDEGWKLLAKPPLG
+731 KDEGWKVLTKPPAG
-745 FTPSIGGAVTV
+745 FTPSNFGGATTL
-756 SSQSYRGNTVG
+756 SSQSYRGKTVG
-767 IYINSN
+767 LYVGGE
-773 GFQLVPS
+773 GFVIVPA
-780 IGSGNANG
+780 IGAGNPNG
-788 DTYRGTSV
+788 DTYRGTMV
-796 YFTLDNYPV
+796 YFTNDNYPV

>member
-23 SQNVAG
+23 TQNVAG

-42 MDSYGALYAPA
+42 MDSYGTLYASA

-74 NAYQKKLLLAKVWRV
+74 NAYQKKLLLAKVWRI
-89 NHNAD
+89 NHNSD

-253 LKVKAGEKITVNLS
+253 LKIKAGEKITVNLS
-267 NFQSDG
+267 NYQSDG

-280 FNYRGVSIP
+280 FDYRGVSIP

-339 WTGQHIDCTIPKED
+339 WTGQHIDCTIPRED
-353 YLPVINGTPTYTDL
+353 YLPVINGTPTYADL

-399 QGFSTIK
+399 QGYSAIK
-406 TVQASLGGATKTA
+406 TVQASLGGATRTA
-419 NYNASGFNI
+419 NYNDSEFNI

-452 TSWTK
+452 TSWTT

-465 NPDVNYTIA
+465 NPDVNYTVA

-483 ELAVS
+483 ELSVS

-495 IGGVNKNAIT
+495 ISGVNKNAIT
-505 SVTYATKRSGTST
+505 AVTYATKRSGTST

-528 TDGAK
+528 TDGTK
-533 VIVPTTVVQLPNEYN
+533 VIVPTTVIQLPNEYS

-564 EANIPAG
+564 EASIPAG

-592 GESRNL
+592 GETRNL
-598 NGVIEIEPERYHDS
+598 NGVIEIEPERYHNS

-624 SGLNGIFFSNDVM
+624 SGLNGLFFSNDKM
-637 NNHGEGLHFIKS
+637 DNDGEGLHFIKS

-659 RDYDRFYMRDGGFY
+659 RDYDRFYMRDNGIY
-673 VNSDSRPIF
+673 VNSDSRPLMK
-682 NVNDNGYQTTSSIYR
+682 VNDNGYQTTSSIYT
-697 YTQNISNTANFT
+697 YSQKIGNTANFKD
-709 NAYIEYARWGQL
+709 AYIDYSRWGQL
-721 VVASIGFSLL
+721 VIASIGFSLL
-731 KDEGWKLLAKPPLG
+731 KDEGWKLLAKPPSG
-745 FTPSIGGAVTV
+745 FTPSIGGAVTL
-756 SSQSYRGNTVG
+756 SSQSYRGATVG
-767 IYINSN
+767 IYVNSN
-773 GFQLVPS
+773 GFQIVPS
-780 IGSGNANG
+780 IGAGNANG

-796 YFTLDNYPV
+796 YFTDDNYPV

>member
-180 HWVYLNSIENVGTS
+180 HWVYLNGINNVGTS

-227 LNESVPSQQRT
+227 LSESVPSQQRT

-253 LKVKAGEKITVNLS
+253 LKVKAGEKITVSLS

-280 FNYRGVSIP
+280 FDYRGVSIP

-533 VIVPTTVVQLPNEYN
+533 VIVPTTVVQLPNEYS

-559 GSFTK
+559 GSFSK
-564 EANIPAG
+564 EANISAG

-592 GESRNL
+592 GENRNL
-598 NGVIEIEPERYHDS
+598 NGVIEIEAERYHNS

-624 SGLNGIFFSNDVM
+624 SGLNGIFFSNDRM
-637 NNHGEGLHFIKS
+637 DNDGEGIHFIKS
-649 GKEINSPENS
+649 GKDVNSPENS
-659 RDYDRFYMRDGGFY
+659 KDYDRFYMRDNGFY
-673 VNSDSRPIF
+673 VNHDGTPIF
-682 NVNDNGYQTTSSIYR
+682 KVTDNGRMYYPATMLWSGGWYMSGS
-697 YTQNISNTANFT
+697 QNITPSKPMSQCRNGWVLMWAKYQNSTQTWNDVVQVYLGKDLVTTHSGLGIRLLFGGYGNVIVHKYLTITDTEVRGNASNT
-709 NAYIEYARWGQL
+709 
-721 VVASIGFSLL
+721 
-731 KDEGWKLLAKPPLG
+731 
-745 FTPSIGGAVTV
+745 
-756 SSQSYRGNTVG
+756 
-767 IYINSN
+767 
-773 GFQLVPS
+773 
-780 IGSGNANG
+780 NANLNA
-788 DTYRGTSV
+788 DRAILV
-796 YFTLDNYPV
+796 RVHEW

>member
-1 MALSGSTY
+1 MAISGSKY

-23 SQNVAG
+23 SQNIAG

-42 MDSYGALYAPA
+42 MDAYGAMYASA
-53 VGQAQVTANGVKQ
+53 VGQAQVTANGLRQ

-89 NHNAD
+89 NHDAD
-94 GSKSFSISASYFVNV
+94 GNKSFTITGSYFVNV
-109 TYSGVYYGT
+109 TFAGVYYGT
-118 ISIPSFSVS
+118 ITIPAFAVY
-127 LNKIPRKSSL
+127 LDRIPRKSSL
-137 NPVPDLNIPNKLGV
+137 NPVPDLNIPNKLSV
-151 SITRQSSSF
+151 NITRQSSSF
-160 THNLTVWVA
+160 NHNLTVWVA
-169 NRTNPTLDNDS
+169 NRANPTLTNDD
-180 HWVYLNSIENVGTS
+180 HWVYLNSIDNVGTS
-194 GTFTFSVAN
+194 GTFNFSVAN
-203 FTEMFKRMGTS
+203 FTEMFKRMGTN
-214 TEWVGKVKLWTNG
+214 TEWVGKVKLWTKG
-227 LNESVPSQQRT
+227 LNESEPSQQRT
-238 FRIKPPMNAQASGGK
+238 FRIKPPMNAQASGGN
-253 LKVKAGEKITVNLS
+253 LKVKVGEKITVNLS
-267 NFQSDG
+267 NYQSDG

-280 FNYRGVSIP
+280 FDYSGVLIP
-289 VATNVHANS
+289 VATNVHANT
-298 MTLTLTQA
+298 MTFTLTQEY
-306 NVDSILKESPDDAGT
+306 VDKILQASPDNAGT
-321 WGQVRVT
+321 WGQIRVT

-339 WTGQHIDCTIPKED
+339 WTGQHINCTIPKED

-399 QGFSTIK
+399 QGYATIK

-419 NYNASGFNI
+419 NYSASGFNI

-465 NPDVNYTIA
+465 NPDVNYTVA

-483 ELAVS
+483 ELTVS

-495 IGGVNKNAIT
+495 ISGVNKNAIT
-505 SVTYATKRSGTST
+505 AVTYATKRAGTDT
-518 WGEET
+518 WGSET
-523 PVTFS
+523 PVNFS
-528 TDGAK
+528 TDGTK
-533 VIVPTTVVQLPNEYN
+533 VIIPTTVIKVPNEYS

-637 NNHGEGLHFIKS
+637 DNHGEGLHFIKS
-649 GKEINSPENS
+649 GKTVNSNNLD
-659 RDYDRFYMRDGGFY
+659 DYDYMYMRDGSLYINNDKVPLFTMNPENSGFKENRLWSGAWY
-673 VNSDSRPIF
+673 IGNTQKIAISK
-682 NVNDNGYQTTSSIYR
+682 SIYACPNGWALFFSK
-697 YTQNISNTANFT
+697 YMN
-709 NAYIEYARWGQL
+709 G
-721 VVASIGFSLL
+721 VASDADSVCVLIHKATLQSTGDQYKRVLVSTYANTIAVKVFHIQDHGTIIAGVS
-731 KDEGWKLLAKPPLG
+731 ENNSAGENAKTVLR
-745 FTPSIGGAVTV
+745 AV
-756 SSQSYRGNTVG
+756 YEW
-767 IYINSN
+767 
-773 GFQLVPS
+773 
-780 IGSGNANG
+780 
-788 DTYRGTSV
+788 
-796 YFTLDNYPV
+796 

>member
-23 SQNVAG
+23 TQNVAG

-42 MDSYGALYAPA
+42 MDSYGTLYASA

-74 NAYQKKLLLAKVWRV
+74 NAYQKKLLLAKVWRI
-89 NHNAD
+89 NHNSD

-253 LKVKAGEKITVNLS
+253 LKIKAGEKITVNLS
-267 NFQSDG
+267 NYQSDG

-280 FNYRGVSIP
+280 FDYRGVSIP

-339 WTGQHIDCTIPKED
+339 WTGQHIDCTIPRED
-353 YLPVINGTPTYTDL
+353 YLPVINGTPTYADL

-399 QGFSTIK
+399 QGYSAIK
-406 TVQASLGGATKTA
+406 TVQASLGGATRTA

-452 TSWTK
+452 TSWTT

-465 NPDVNYTIA
+465 NPDVNYTVA

-495 IGGVNKNAIT
+495 LSGVNKNAIT
-505 SVTYATKRSGTST
+505 AVTYATKRSGTST

-528 TDGAK
+528 TDGTK
-533 VIVPTTVVQLPNEYN
+533 VIVPTTVIQLPNEYS

-559 GSFTK
+559 GSFSK

-592 GESRNL
+592 GETRNL
-598 NGVIEIEPERYHDS
+598 NGVIEIEPERYHSS

-624 SGLNGIFFSNDVM
+624 SGLNGLFFSNDKM
-637 NNHGEGLHFIKS
+637 DNDGEGLHFIKS
-649 GKEINSPENS
+649 GKDINSPNQGQ
-659 RDYDRFYMRDGGFY
+659 DYDRFYMRDNGFY
-673 VNSDSRPIF
+673 VNHDGTPIF
-682 NVNDNGYQTTSSIYR
+682 KVTDNGRMYYPASHLWSGGWYMSG
-697 YTQNISNTANFT
+697 TQNITPSKPMSECRNGWVLMWAKYQNNTQTWNDVVQVYLGKDLVTTHSGLGVRLLFGGYGNVVIHKYLTITDTEVRGNASNT
-709 NAYIEYARWGQL
+709 NASLNADRAIL
-721 VVASIGFSLL
+721 VRVH
-731 KDEGWKLLAKPPLG
+731 EW
-745 FTPSIGGAVTV
+745 
-756 SSQSYRGNTVG
+756 
-767 IYINSN
+767 
-773 GFQLVPS
+773 
-780 IGSGNANG
+780 
-788 DTYRGTSV
+788 
-796 YFTLDNYPV
+796 

>member
-1 MALSGSTY
+1 MALSGSKY

-180 HWVYLNSIENVGTS
+180 HWVYLNGINNVGTS

-227 LNESVPSQQRT
+227 LSESVPSQQRT

-253 LKVKAGEKITVNLS
+253 LKVKAGEKVTVNLS

-367 SAEATNVTGSNQVA
+367 SSEATNVTGSNQVA

-452 TSWTK
+452 SSWTK

-518 WGEET
+518 WGAET
-523 PVTFS
+523 PLTFS

-533 VIVPTTVVQLPNEYN
+533 VIVPTTVVQLPNEYS

-559 GSFTK
+559 GSFSK
-564 EANIPAG
+564 EANISAG

-592 GESRNL
+592 GENRNL
-598 NGVIEIEPERYHDS
+598 NGVIEIEAERYHSS

-624 SGLNGIFFSNDVM
+624 SGLNGIFFSNDRM
-637 NNHGEGLHFIKS
+637 DNDGEGIHFIKS
-649 GKEINSPENS
+649 GKDVNSPNQGA
-659 RDYDRFYMRDGGFY
+659 DYDRFYMRDNGFY
-673 VNSDSRPIF
+673 VNHDGTPIF
-682 NVNDNGYQTTSSIYR
+682 KVTDNGRMYYPATMLWSGGWYMSGS
-697 YTQNISNTANFT
+697 QNITPSKPMSQCRNGWVLMWAKYQNSTQTWNDVVQVYLGKDLVTTHSGLGIRLLFGGYGNVIVHKYLTITDTEVRGNASNT
-709 NAYIEYARWGQL
+709 
-721 VVASIGFSLL
+721 
-731 KDEGWKLLAKPPLG
+731 
-745 FTPSIGGAVTV
+745 
-756 SSQSYRGNTVG
+756 
-767 IYINSN
+767 
-773 GFQLVPS
+773 
-780 IGSGNANG
+780 NANLNA
-788 DTYRGTSV
+788 DRAILV
-796 YFTLDNYPV
+796 RVHEW

>member
-227 LNESVPSQQRT
+227 LSESVPSQQRT

-253 LKVKAGEKITVNLS
+253 LKIKAGEKITVSLS

-533 VIVPTTVVQLPNEYN
+533 FIVPTTVVQLPNEYS

-559 GSFTK
+559 GSFSK
-564 EANIPAG
+564 EANISAG

-592 GESRNL
+592 GENRNL
-598 NGVIEIEPERYHDS
+598 NGVIEIEAERYHTT

-624 SGLNGIFFSNDVM
+624 SGLNGIYFSNDVM
-637 NNHGEGLHFIKS
+637 DNDGEGLHFIKS
-649 GKEINSPENS
+649 GKDVNSSNKK
-659 RDYDRFYMRDGGFY
+659 DYDYMYMRDGGFY
-673 VNSDSRPIF
+673 VNHDGTPIF
-682 NVNDNGYQTTSSIYR
+682 KVTDNGRMYYPASHLWSGGWYMSG
-697 YTQNISNTANFT
+697 TQNITPSKPMSECRNGWVLMWAKYQNSTQTWNDVVQVYLGKDLVTTHSGLGVRLLFGGYGNVVIHKYLTITDTEVRGNASNT
-709 NAYIEYARWGQL
+709 NA
-721 VVASIGFSLL
+721 SL
-731 KDEGWKLLAKPPLG
+731 
-745 FTPSIGGAVTV
+745 
-756 SSQSYRGNTVG
+756 
-767 IYINSN
+767 
-773 GFQLVPS
+773 
-780 IGSGNANG
+780 NAN
-788 DTYRGTSV
+788 RAILV
-796 YFTLDNYPV
+796 RVHEW

>member
-1 MALSGSTY
+1 MAISGSKY

-23 SQNVAG
+23 SQNIAG

-42 MDSYGALYAPA
+42 MDAYGAMYASA
-53 VGQAQVTANGVKQ
+53 VGQAQVTANGLKQ

-89 NHNAD
+89 NHDAD
-94 GSKSFSISASYFVNV
+94 GNKSFTITGSYFVNV
-109 TYSGVYYGT
+109 TFAGVYYGT
-118 ISIPSFSVS
+118 ITIPAFAVY
-127 LNKIPRKSSL
+127 LDRIPRKSSL
-137 NPVPDLNIPNKLGV
+137 NPVPDLNIPNKLSV
-151 SITRQSSSF
+151 NITRQSSSF
-160 THNLTVWVA
+160 NHNLTVWVA

-227 LNESVPSQQRT
+227 LSESVPSQQRT

-253 LKVKAGEKITVNLS
+253 LKVKAGEKITVSLS

-280 FNYRGVSIP
+280 FDYRGVSIP

-533 VIVPTTVVQLPNEYN
+533 VIVPTTVVQLPNEYS

-559 GSFTK
+559 GSFSK
-564 EANIPAG
+564 EANISAG

-592 GESRNL
+592 GENRNL
-598 NGVIEIEPERYHDS
+598 NGVIEIEAERYHTT

-624 SGLNGIFFSNDVM
+624 SGLNGIYFSNDVM
-637 NNHGEGLHFIKS
+637 DNNGEGLHFIKS
-649 GKEINSPENS
+649 GKEVNSSNKK
-659 RDYDRFYMRDGGFY
+659 DYDYMYMRDGGFY
-673 VNSDSRPIF
+673 VNHDGTPIF
-682 NVNDNGYQTTSSIYR
+682 KVTDNGRMYYPATMLWSGGWFMSQTQTITPSKPLSECRNGWVLLWSKYYNGTSEDTDWGETYISKTFQTTASGKLYR
-697 YTQNISNTANFT
+697 TVN
-709 NAYIEYARWGQL
+709 
-721 VVASIGFSLL
+721 IGFQGKVYS
-731 KDEGWKLLAKPPLG
+731 KLLYVTDTQITGHERNSQAGENGNL
-745 FTPSIGGAVTV
+745 AVLRRV
-756 SSQSYRGNTVG
+756 HEW
-767 IYINSN
+767 
-773 GFQLVPS
+773 
-780 IGSGNANG
+780 
-788 DTYRGTSV
+788 
-796 YFTLDNYPV
+796 

>member
-1 MALSGSTY
+1 MALSGSKY

-227 LNESVPSQQRT
+227 LSESVPSQQRT

-367 SAEATNVTGSNQVA
+367 SSEATNVTGSNQVA

-428 DIGAPNEGTASSL
+428 DIGAPNEGTASTL

-518 WGEET
+518 WGAET
-523 PVTFS
+523 PLTFS

-533 VIVPTTVVQLPNEYN
+533 VIVPTTVVQLPNEYS

-559 GSFTK
+559 GSFSK
-564 EANIPAG
+564 EANISAG

-592 GESRNL
+592 GENRNL
-598 NGVIEIEPERYHDS
+598 NGVIEIEAERYHSS

-624 SGLNGIFFSNDVM
+624 SGLNGIFFSNDRM
-637 NNHGEGLHFIKS
+637 DNDGEGIHFIKS
-649 GKEINSPENS
+649 GKDVNSPNQGQ
-659 RDYDRFYMRDGGFY
+659 DYDRFYMRDNGFY
-673 VNSDSRPIF
+673 VNHDGTPIF
-682 NVNDNGYQTTSSIYR
+682 KVTDNGRMYYPASHLWSGGWYMSG
-697 YTQNISNTANFT
+697 TQNITPSKPMSECRNGWVLMWAKYQNSTQTWNDVVQVYLGKDLVTTHSGLGVRLLFGGYGNVVIHKYLTITDTEVRGNASNT
-709 NAYIEYARWGQL
+709 NASLNADRAIL
-721 VVASIGFSLL
+721 VRVH
-731 KDEGWKLLAKPPLG
+731 EW
-745 FTPSIGGAVTV
+745 
-756 SSQSYRGNTVG
+756 
-767 IYINSN
+767 
-773 GFQLVPS
+773 
-780 IGSGNANG
+780 
-788 DTYRGTSV
+788 
-796 YFTLDNYPV
+796 

>member
-23 SQNVAG
+23 TQNVAG

-42 MDSYGALYAPA
+42 MDSYGTLYASA

-89 NHNAD
+89 NHNSD

-253 LKVKAGEKITVNLS
+253 LKIKAGEKITVNLS
-267 NFQSDG
+267 NYQSDG

-280 FNYRGVSIP
+280 FDYRGVSIP

-339 WTGQHIDCTIPKED
+339 WTGQHIDCTIPRED
-353 YLPVINGTPTYTDL
+353 YLPVINGTPTYADL

-399 QGFSTIK
+399 QGYSAIK
-406 TVQASLGGATKTA
+406 TVQASLGGATRTA
-419 NYNASGFNI
+419 NYSASGFNI

-452 TSWTK
+452 TSWTT

-465 NPDVNYTIA
+465 NPDVNYTVA

-495 IGGVNKNAIT
+495 ISGVNKNAIT
-505 SVTYATKRSGTST
+505 AVTYATKRSGTNT

-528 TDGAK
+528 TDGTK
-533 VIVPTTVVQLPNEYN
+533 VIVPTIVIQLPNEYS

-592 GESRNL
+592 GETRNL
-598 NGVIEIEPERYHDS
+598 NGVIEIEPERYHNS

-624 SGLNGIFFSNDVM
+624 SGLNGLFFSNDKM
-637 NNHGEGLHFIKS
+637 DNDGEGLHFIKS

-659 RDYDRFYMRDGGFY
+659 RDYDRFYMRDNGIY
-673 VNSDSRPIF
+673 VNSDSRPLMK
-682 NVNDNGYQTTSSIYR
+682 VNDNGYQTTSSIYT
-697 YTQNISNTANFT
+697 YSQKIGNTANFKD
-709 NAYIEYARWGQL
+709 AYIDYSRWGQL
-721 VVASIGFSLL
+721 VIASIGFSLL
-731 KDEGWKLLAKPPLG
+731 KDEGWKLLAKPPSG
-745 FTPSIGGAVTV
+745 FTPSIGGAVTL
-756 SSQSYRGNTVG
+756 SSQSYRGATVG
-767 IYINSN
+767 IYVNSN
-773 GFQLVPS
+773 GFQIVPS
-780 IGSGNANG
+780 IGAGNANG

-796 YFTLDNYPV
+796 YFTDDNYPV

>member
-23 SQNVAG
+23 TQNVAG

-42 MDSYGALYAPA
+42 MDSYGTLYASA

-89 NHNAD
+89 NHNSD

-253 LKVKAGEKITVNLS
+253 LKIKAGEKITVNLS
-267 NFQSDG
+267 NYQSDG

-280 FNYRGVSIP
+280 FDYRGVSIP

-306 NVDSILKESPDDAGT
+306 NVDSILKESPNDAGT

-339 WTGQHIDCTIPKED
+339 WTGQHIDCTIPRED
-353 YLPVINGTPTYTDL
+353 YLPVINGTPTYADL

-399 QGFSTIK
+399 QGYSAIK
-406 TVQASLGGATKTA
+406 TVQASLGGATRTA

-452 TSWTK
+452 TSWTT

-465 NPDVNYTIA
+465 NPDVNYTVA

-483 ELAVS
+483 ELSVS

-495 IGGVNKNAIT
+495 ISGVNKNAIT
-505 SVTYATKRSGTST
+505 AVTYATKRSGTST

-528 TDGAK
+528 TDGTK
-533 VIVPTTVVQLPNEYN
+533 VIVPTTVIQLPNEYS

-564 EANIPAG
+564 EASIPAG

-579 VRESVGFGNLTGT
+579 VRESVGFGSLTGT
-592 GESRNL
+592 GETRNL
-598 NGVIEIEPERYHDS
+598 NGVIEIEPERYHKS

-624 SGLNGIFFSNDVM
+624 SGLNGLFFSNDKM
-637 NNHGEGLHFIKS
+637 DNDGEGLHFIKS

-659 RDYDRFYMRDGGFY
+659 RDYDRFYMRDNGIY
-673 VNSDSRPIF
+673 VNSDSRPLMK
-682 NVNDNGYQTTSSIYR
+682 VNDNGYQTTSSIYT
-697 YTQNISNTANFT
+697 YSQKIGNTANFKD
-709 NAYIEYARWGQL
+709 AYIDYSRWGQL
-721 VVASIGFSLL
+721 VIASIGFSLL
-731 KDEGWKLLAKPPLG
+731 KDEGWKLLAKPPSG
-745 FTPSIGGAVTV
+745 FTPSIGGAVTL
-756 SSQSYRGNTVG
+756 SSKSYRGATVG
-767 IYINSN
+767 IYVNSN
-773 GFQLVPS
+773 GFQIVPS
-780 IGSGNANG
+780 IGAGNANG

-796 YFTLDNYPV
+796 YFTDDNYPV

>member
-23 SQNVAG
+23 TQNVAG

-42 MDSYGALYAPA
+42 MDSYGTLYASA

-74 NAYQKKLLLAKVWRV
+74 NAYQKKLLLAKVWRI
-89 NHNAD
+89 NHNSD

-253 LKVKAGEKITVNLS
+253 LKIKAGEKITVNLS
-267 NFQSDG
+267 NYQSDG

-280 FNYRGVSIP
+280 FDYRGVSIP

-339 WTGQHIDCTIPKED
+339 WTGQHIDCTIPRED
-353 YLPVINGTPTYTDL
+353 YLPVINGTPTYADL

-399 QGFSTIK
+399 QGYSAIK
-406 TVQASLGGATKTA
+406 TVQASLGGATRTA

-452 TSWTK
+452 TSWTT

-465 NPDVNYTIA
+465 NPDVNYTVA

-495 IGGVNKNAIT
+495 ISGVNKNAIT
-505 SVTYATKRSGTST
+505 AVTYATKRSGTST

-528 TDGAK
+528 TDGTK
-533 VIVPTTVVQLPNEYN
+533 VIVPTTVIQLPNEYS

-559 GSFTK
+559 GSFSK

-592 GESRNL
+592 GETRNL
-598 NGVIEIEPERYHDS
+598 NGVIEIEPERYHNS

-624 SGLNGIFFSNDVM
+624 SGLNGLFFSNDKM
-637 NNHGEGLHFIKS
+637 DNDGEGLHFIKS

-659 RDYDRFYMRDGGFY
+659 RDYDRFYMRDNGFY
-673 VNSDSRPIF
+673 VNHDGTPIF
-682 NVNDNGYQTTSSIYR
+682 KVTDNGRMYYPASHLWTGGWYMSG
-697 YTQNISNTANFT
+697 TQNITPSKPMSECRNGWVLMWAKYQNNTQTWNDVVQVYLGKDLVTTHSGLGVRLLFGGYGNVVIHKYLTITDTEVRGNAQNT
-709 NAYIEYARWGQL
+709 NASLNADRAIL
-721 VVASIGFSLL
+721 VRVH
-731 KDEGWKLLAKPPLG
+731 EW
-745 FTPSIGGAVTV
+745 
-756 SSQSYRGNTVG
+756 
-767 IYINSN
+767 
-773 GFQLVPS
+773 
-780 IGSGNANG
+780 
-788 DTYRGTSV
+788 
-796 YFTLDNYPV
+796 

>member
-180 HWVYLNSIENVGTS
+180 HWVYLNGINNVGTS

-227 LNESVPSQQRT
+227 LSESVPSQQRT

-253 LKVKAGEKITVNLS
+253 LKVKAGEKITVSLS

-280 FNYRGVSIP
+280 FDYRGVSIP

-533 VIVPTTVVQLPNEYN
+533 VIVPTTVVQLPNEYS

-559 GSFTK
+559 GSFSK
-564 EANIPAG
+564 EANISAG

-592 GESRNL
+592 GENRNL
-598 NGVIEIEPERYHDS
+598 NGVIEIEAERYHNS

-624 SGLNGIFFSNDVM
+624 SGLNGIFFSNDRM
-637 NNHGEGLHFIKS
+637 DNDGEGIHFIKS
-649 GKEINSPENS
+649 GKDVNSPENS
-659 RDYDRFYMRDGGFY
+659 KDYDRFYMRDNGFY
-673 VNSDSRPIF
+673 VNHDGTPIF
-682 NVNDNGYQTTSSIYR
+682 KVTDNGRMYYPATMLWSGGWYMSG
-697 YTQNISNTANFT
+697 TQNI
-709 NAYIEYARWGQL
+709 
-721 VVASIGFSLL
+721 
-731 KDEGWKLLAKPPLG
+731 
-745 FTPSIGGAVTV
+745 TPSKPMSECRNGWVLMWAKYQNETQTWADVVQVYLGKDLVTTHSGLGIRLLFGG
-756 SSQSYRGNTVG
+756 YGNVIVHKYLTITDTQVK
-767 IYINSN
+767 
-773 GFQLVPS
+773 
-780 IGSGNANG
+780 GNAQN
-788 DTYRGTSV
+788 TNTNLNAEKAILVRV
-796 YFTLDNYPV
+796 HEW